1 MLPRELKVQ
10 KLIAVALTVFLA
22 TVASAWGDSYPSR
35 PITIVVP
42 FPAGGPTDTL
52 GRILAERM
60 TVTLGQSVI
69 IENPTGAAGTIGTG
83 RVARSAPDGYTTI
96 LGHWQTHVING
107 ATYTLSFD
115 LVNDFE
121 PISLVADCPVWF
133 IAKAALPPKDLAEL
147 IAWLKDNPGKATVG
161 IGGVGGGADVVGTY
175 FQKNTGTRFQF
186 VPYRGAAPMI
196 QDLVAGQI
204 DLTFTQVASALAQ
217 VRAGQ
222 LKAYG
227 VMSKARWPAAPET
240 PTFDEVGVPGLHAS
254 FWHGLWAPR
263 GTPKDIIAK
272 LNAALVEALDDA
284 GVRRRLAEIGQGTW
298 PREQQT
304 PEALAA
310 QQKAEIEKWWPI
322 VKAANIKAE

>member
-10 KLIAVALTVFLA
+10 KLIAVALIVFLA
-22 TVASAWGDSYPSR
+22 IVADAWADSYPSR

-107 ATYTLSFD
+107 ATYALSFD

-254 FWHGLWAPR
+254 FWHGLRAPR
-263 GTPKDIIAK
+263 GTPKDIIIK

-310 QQKAEIEKWWPI
+310 QQKAEIAKWWPI